1 MYDFKGKVALV
12 TGAGSETGIGR
23 ACAVRLASEG
33 ADVAV
38 ADVVVPKKAGSG
50 KSSWGGLDAVAA
62 EIAAK
67 GRKALPIVADVSNS
81 ADVQRMV
88 KQTLDKFGKIDILVS
103 NAGIAGVRK
112 PVREI
117 PEEGWN
123 RTMAVNL
130 TGTFLVCKAASQ
142 NMIDRGKGGKII
154 ITASI
159 NGKRA
164 WPERSDY
171 CASKF
176 AVIGFTNS
184 LAGELAKFKINVNA
198 LCPGLV
204 ETDIHRGWIAAEA
217 KSKGVS
223 EESIYRK
230 YYDNFV
236 SQVPWGRNATGED
249 MAKVVAFLASDE
261 AEYITGQAINV
272 DGGFV
277 MER

>member
-1 MYDFKGKVALV
+1 MYNFKGKVALV
-12 TGAGSETGIGR
+12 TGAGSEFGIGR
-23 ACAVRLASEG
+23 ACALRLAAEG
-33 ADVAV
+33 ADVVV
-38 ADVVVPKKAGSG
+38 ADVVAPKKTGRA
-50 KSSWGGLDAVAA
+50 KNLWGGLDAVAK
-62 EIAAK
+62 EIEAK
-67 GRKALPIVADVSNS
+67 GRKALPIVADVSKGS
-81 ADVQRMV
+81 EVDKMV
-88 KQTLDKFGKIDILVS
+88 KQALAKFGKIDILVS

-112 PVREI
+112 AVRDMT
-117 PEEGWN
+117 EEGWN
-123 RTMAVNL
+123 RTMGVNL

-142 NMIDRGKGGKII
+142 NMIERGKGGKII

-164 WPERSDY
+164 WAERSDY

-217 KSKGVS
+217 KSRGVS
-223 EESIYRK
+223 EETIYRK
-230 YYDNFV
+230 YYDSFIA
-236 SQVPWGRNATGED
+236 QVPWGRTGTGED

-261 AEYITGQAINV
+261 ADYITGQAINV